1 MALPSSSSIENKDI
15 VETLRWETSLDQH
28 AVTLEL
34 DGEPAVV
41 VITPAAYEQYIEL
54 RRAHWDRLFA
64 EEDDPFVHMTSDEID
79 ELAKAEVDAVR
90 EQMYREGRQ
99 YG

>member
-1 MALPSSSSIENKDI
+1 MALPSSSSIENKHI
-15 VETLRWETSLDQH
+15 VETLRWETSLDEH

-34 DGEPAVV
+34 DGEPAAV

-54 RRAHWDRLFA
+54 RRARWDRLFA
-64 EEDDPFVHMTSDEID
+64 EEDDPFAHMTADEID
-79 ELAKAEVDAVR
+79 ALVKAEVDAVR
-90 EQMYREGRQ
+90 EEMYRDGRQ